1 MNVSHAE
8 SKVWCYR
15 EQQCIEIWNVRS
27 MNQCKLDM
35 VKQEMPKVNLDI
47 LRITEIK
54 WTKMGEF
61 NSDVHYIY
69 YVGKNPL
76 EEIE

>member
-1 MNVSHAE
+1 
-8 SKVWCYR
+8 
-15 EQQCIEIWNVRS
+15 
-27 MNQCKLDM
+27 MNQGKLDM

-61 NSDVHYIY
+61 NSYVHYIY